1 MPSLLSCKHGHTWL
15 RKANTQKSREKY
27 MQYSRKPSV
36 LPPWRSHEEVVW
48 PKPNYLSH
56 QRNKTN
62 NKHIALPLISYLRT
76 AELARWWAA
85 PRNLLEDEV
94 RRMSSQLWG
103 KLKGF
108 SMGHKGRIESH
119 QDKMY
124 LNASKCLTGARDL
137 ELRDGPSCLIS
148 WSGHKASSFPV
159 TKSNLSAAKP
169 RLPIPLATNVRD
181 FLCQIPP
188 EMAEP
193 LGQFMDSLDHQQ
205 LFPSRIIWSSGKGDK
220 SWLQRFMHKKH
231 RNKLLVTILPFW

>member
-15 RKANTQKSREKY
+15 RKANTQKSREKH

-108 SMGHKGRIESH
+108 SMGQKGRIESH
-119 QDKMY
+119 QDKMH

-159 TKSNLSAAKP
+159 TSLICQQQNPGYLSPWPLMSGIFFAKSRQKWQSHWDSSWIPWITNSSFLPELSGLLERGTKAGY
-169 RLPIPLATNVRD
+169 RGSCT
-181 FLCQIPP
+181 
-188 EMAEP
+188 
-193 LGQFMDSLDHQQ
+193 
-205 LFPSRIIWSSGKGDK
+205 K
-220 SWLQRFMHKKH
+220 SIEI
-231 RNKLLVTILPFW
+231 NS